1 MDDPPPKDPDE
12 LVLNGLAGCGDCF
25 LINSTALCGV
35 VKDIPEEVRRVTSE
49 QEVDLFLTTQKD
61 AQQLKLQDG
70 KHRDATVTK
79 ATSLIPLAK

>member
-1 MDDPPPKDPDE
+1 MDDPPPKDSDE
-12 LVLNGLAGCGDCF
+12 IVLNGPAGCGDCF

-35 VKDIPEEVRRVTSE
+35 VKDIPEEVRRVTAE

-70 KHRDATVTK
+70 KHRDTTMTQ
-79 ATSLIPLAK
+79 ATSLIP